1 MNACWFAF
9 SALVGGCACWFSIVT
24 MNDEWRLVVLL
35 LTAAAMDV
43 NEVDEDQFE
52 DVADD

>member
-1 MNACWFAF
+1 MMSDDCLFF
-9 SALVGGCACWFSIVT
+9 VC
-24 MNDEWRLVVLL
+24 L
-35 LTAAAMDV
+35 LTANAMDV